1 MSLKMWF
8 LATRPWSFVMTI
20 VSVGLAGSLAW
31 RSGSFEPLH
40 FLLTLFGLIAFHAA
54 SNMLNDYYDVKH
66 TVDRQ
71 GAPTTRYRPHPL
83 VSGQIEIRS
92 FQAVVV
98 FLYAIVLSIAT
109 YLSFVR
115 GPIVLAFTVAGL
127 FFSYFYTADPVP
139 LKHRALGEISVL
151 LTWGPLMVGGTYFVL
166 TGKVDVLPVIV
177 SLPIGVLVMAV
188 LFANNLR
195 DVDYDKAVNI
205 TTLPIILG
213 KERSLKFYQ
222 YSLLS
227 AYLIVFVLVAI
238 TMLPPTTL
246 LVILTIPNAIR
257 LVRTFKHSIP
267 DAADPLTAQLTLRFG
282 LLMIAGVLIGSFL
295 ETFGIKIPVFF
306 VS

>member
-188 LFANNLR
+188 LFANN
-195 DVDYDKAVNI
+195 
-205 TTLPIILG
+205 
-213 KERSLKFYQ
+213 
-222 YSLLS
+222 
-227 AYLIVFVLVAI
+227 
-238 TMLPPTTL
+238 
-246 LVILTIPNAIR
+246 
-257 LVRTFKHSIP
+257 
-267 DAADPLTAQLTLRFG
+267 
-282 LLMIAGVLIGSFL
+282 
-295 ETFGIKIPVFF
+295 
-306 VS
+306 